1 MRTFAALL
9 SIALLNAW
17 VARAADEPVATE
29 ADNDNEAVSAG
40 DAARTSDDTATA
52 TEDTVNFDGQTLV
65 LRWEGENPGE
75 TIKEYIPADQK
86 LDSWTKL
93 ASIRTYAELDDP
105 AALAGAVIKQL
116 KNDYPDSPCA
126 IIENPETGEVVIDF
140 VLWPADLSFVEF
152 NVFKYAKGEDGGVI
166 AEQYALRDY
175 DDSEG
180 FLKGLRPVRERLVNL
195 MTKGLGTG
203 PAVVAA
209 EATETVKTSDADGGS
224 EAKQSNA
231 DNTDNA
237 NANESPDEATD

>member
-9 SIALLNAW
+9 SIAILNVC
-17 VARAADEPVATE
+17 VARGADEPIAT
-29 ADNDNEAVSAG
+29 A
-40 DAARTSDDTATA
+40 DDTATA
-52 TEDTVNFDGQTLV
+52 AEDTVNFDGQTLV

-86 LDSWTKL
+86 LDSWTRL
-93 ASIRTYAELDDP
+93 ASIRTYSELDDP
-105 AALAGAVIKQL
+105 AALAGGVIKQL
-116 KNDYPDSPCA
+116 KKDYPDSPCA

-175 DDSEG
+175 EDSEG

-209 EATETVKTSDADGGS
+209 AATESVKTGDAAV
-224 EAKQSNA
+224 ESNA
-231 DNTDNA
+231 DQRNA
-237 NANESPDEATD
+237 ESDTANEASDDVTNGT

>member
-1 MRTFAALL
+1 MRMFAALL
-9 SIALLNAW
+9 SIALLSVC
-17 VARAADEPVATE
+17 VARAADQPIATDE
-29 ADNDNEAVSAG
+29 V
-40 DAARTSDDTATA
+40 TAITA
-52 TEDTVNFDGQTLV
+52 EDTVNFDGQSLV

-86 LDSWTKL
+86 LDSWTRL
-93 ASIRTYAELDDP
+93 ASIRTYSELDDP
-105 AALAGAVIKQL
+105 AALAGGVIKQL
-116 KNDYPDSPCA
+116 KKDYPDSPCA

-140 VLWPADLSFVEF
+140 VLWPADLAFVEF

-209 EATETVKTSDADGGS
+209 VATESVKTGNAEDESNADQSGVESNAADKTSD
-224 EAKQSNA
+224 EAS
-231 DNTDNA
+231 D
-237 NANESPDEATD
+237 